1 MLKIILSV
9 LVLMLGQT
17 SQPIVVNY
25 LESITYPT
33 VARDAQIQGTVGVDV
48 DVSSEGDVISANANS
63 GHPALKHAAEENIRR
78 WKFAAG
84 TKRRLSI
91 TYEFSLEEPRTTY
104 RPETKNYFELP
115 SRVRVVTTLPART
128 D

>member
-1 MLKIILSV
+1 MLNIVLSAV
-9 LVLMLGQT
+9 LLLVAET
-17 SQPIVVNY
+17 SQPIEVTY
-25 LESITYPT
+25 LESIVYPP
-33 VARDAQIQGTVGVDV
+33 VARDAQIQGTVEVH
-48 DVSSEGDVISANANS
+48 VSVSATGDVLSASADA

-84 TKRRLSI
+84 VERRFSV
-91 TYEFSLEEPRTTY
+91 TYEFSLEEPRTPY
-104 RPETKNYFELP
+104 RSETKNCFNLP